1 MDREL
6 HQTSPRTADYNN
18 NWLIL
23 HESRAPLCR
32 KYLLEFSNSQ
42 CLFLAYSAMLVN
54 CFIYL
59 FLYIPMEK
67 ESGTL
72 EPSDSCLRAIM
83 KQLVS
88 LKRVCMH
95 ILRQNIL
102 KKHYSEFINLK
113 NVDFY
118 KIWPLYCIIP
128 HNYLCK
134 FSFYTIQIIFSLNK
148 SEPIPL

>member
-1 MDREL
+1 
-6 HQTSPRTADYNN
+6 
-18 NWLIL
+18 
-23 HESRAPLCR
+23 
-32 KYLLEFSNSQ
+32 
-42 CLFLAYSAMLVN
+42 
-54 CFIYL
+54 
-59 FLYIPMEK
+59 MEK

-118 KIWPLYCIIP
+118 KI
-128 HNYLCK
+128 
-134 FSFYTIQIIFSLNK
+134 
-148 SEPIPL
+148 